1 MPTNILGN
9 DDAITALRA
18 ALQAAGR
25 SAFARGMVW
34 GTSGNISGKL
44 PDGQLLLSKAATD
57 LADLADDD
65 FALAAPGFDDQ
76 VPPEA
81 TSEIRMHRAAHAASD
96 DVRCVLHLSPVWVT
110 LAATTGLDVPITT
123 TAEAHLMLAGL
134 ARPVGL
140 PRHGGPRARRRGGV
154 GGWRPR
160 PHPRRARR
168 ADPRQV
174 AARSAAA
181 DGDAGV
187 HRPSRHPRPSERR
200 TPYPPHPRPAC
211 PDRPQIQGALTAKAR
226 RTRRREEKRSNP
238 CFSSLLRVLRAF
250 VVQIPHPVPWRE
262 RM

>member
-65 FALAAPGFDDQ
+65 FALAAPGFDDP

-123 TAEAHLMLAGL
+123 TAEAHLMLAGV
-134 ARPVGL
+134 ARVLWACPGTVDLG
-140 PRHGGPRARRRGGV
+140 HG
-154 GGWRPR
+154 
-160 PHPRRARR
+160 
-168 ADPRQV
+168 V
-174 AARSAAA
+174 AA
-181 DGDAGV
+181 GLAGGARALILEG
-187 HRPSRHPRPSERR
+187 H
-200 TPYPPHPRPAC
+200 
-211 PDRPQIQGALTAKAR
+211 GALTLGR
-226 RTRRREEKRSNP
+226 SPREA
-238 CFSSLLRVLRAF
+238 LLRMETLEFIAHLAILAHQNGAPLIPLTPDQHA
-250 VVQIPHPVPWRE
+250 QIDRRYRE
-262 RM
+262 H